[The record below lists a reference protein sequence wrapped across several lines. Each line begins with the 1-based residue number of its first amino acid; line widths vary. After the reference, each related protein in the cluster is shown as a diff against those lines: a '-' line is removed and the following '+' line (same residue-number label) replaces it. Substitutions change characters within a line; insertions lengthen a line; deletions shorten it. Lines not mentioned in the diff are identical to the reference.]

1 MSLTENH
8 NHRRVAWIVLGG
20 LLFLRLP
27 FLAGIR
33 CFANPV
39 WLVPVFDISTYLL
52 TAFLIW
58 WERDRL
64 ADYHIDML
72 SLGIIILFKPL
83 QTLLAAQ
90 LMEWDAMAFP
100 KLPALALW
108 VIAGGLLL
116 GLLLSRPKW
125 PRLTWAS
132 LGWVGGGLLAGL
144 VIVALTGFPMA
155 VMVRQVFEDG
165 TYLRPDLMALLR
177 EALPNFFYMLGFA
190 AVTEEPLFRGF
201 LWGYLRKTGWKVL
214 WVCLFQAGLFILGH
228 IYYIV
233 TMPLMFW
240 VVVPIGALGLG
251 LLTWRAKTLSATLA
265 AHALMNALLFPASA
279 IIAALW

>member
-1 MSLTENH
+1 MSVIENK
-8 NHRRVAWIVLGG
+8 NHRRVVWIVLGG

-72 SLGIIILFKPL
+72 SLGIIIFFKPL

-90 LMEWDAMAFP
+90 MMDWDAMAFP

-116 GLLLSRPKW
+116 ALVLSRPKW
-125 PRLTWAS
+125 PPLTWGS
-132 LGWVGGGLLAGL
+132 LGWVGIGLLAGL
-144 VIVALTGFPMA
+144 VMVLIDAMPTAIMVKQMYGEA
-155 VMVRQVFEDG
+155 VQK
-165 TYLRPDLMALLR
+165 PDIQMMLR
-177 EALPNFFYMLGFA
+177 EALPNFFYMVGFA
-190 AVTEEPLFRGF
+190 GVTEEPLFRGF
-201 LWGYLRKTGWKVL
+201 LWGCLRKAGWRDL
-214 WVCLFQAGLFILGH
+214 WIFLLQAGLFTLGH
-228 IYYIV
+228 IYYLFS
-233 TMPLMFW
+233 MPLMFFI
-240 VVVPIGALGLG
+240 VVPVGALGMG
-251 LLTWRAKTLSATLA
+251 LLAWRSKTLA
-265 AHALMNALLFPASA
+265 APLAAHGVGNALGLVTGMIFAS
-279 IIAALW
+279 L